1 MSLSVAFNAAR
12 SSLFSTSS
20 QIETTARNISGAGQ
34 AGTSRK
40 LAITTTMGDGGAT
53 VISVSRASDNALFTR
68 MLTATSHTAD
78 KQALLNGLERLQTTV
93 GDPESDASPAARLGA
108 LSDALAQYA
117 NMPDDPSI
125 AGEVVVKA
133 QYLAT
138 SLNTAADAVHK
149 VRTDA
154 DTAMARSVS
163 RVNDLL
169 KQFEVENTTV
179 VRGTAIGA
187 DVTDAMDRRDTL
199 LASLAEEMGV
209 TAISRGNNDMLI
221 YTDGGATLFETRPRT
236 VSFTTTPVLTAGM
249 TGRAVMVDG
258 VSVTGDDA
266 TMPLRS
272 GRLVGLA
279 ELRDRTSVVFENQ
292 LDQMAQG
299 LMAAFAEIDHTGGG
313 APDMPGLFTD
323 GSGTLPATSTG
334 AASRI
339 AVNPA
344 VDSAQGGTLTLLR
357 DGGING
363 AAYEANATGAA
374 SFADEIRR
382 LHTSVLAVRTFD
394 PAAEIGSSASLA
406 DFGQASVGW
415 LEGARQAASTKTESE
430 KALLAHA
437 SDALSNATGINMD
450 DEYARQLELER
461 SYQASSK
468 LISIIN
474 DLYDTL
480 LQAVR

>member
-40 LAITTTMGDGGAT
+40 LAITTTVGDGGAT
-53 VISVSRASDNALFTR
+53 VVNVSRASDNALYMR
-68 MLTATSHTAD
+68 MLSATSRTAD
-78 KQALLNGLERLQTTV
+78 KQAMLDGLQRLQTTV
-93 GDPESDASPAARLGA
+93 GDPQSDASPAARLGQ
-108 LSDALAQYA
+108 LSDSLAQYA
-117 NMPDDPSI
+117 NSPDDPSI
-125 AGEVVVKA
+125 AGDVVVKA
-133 QYLAT
+133 QDLAT
-138 SLNTAADAVHK
+138 ALNTAAKTVHQ

-169 KQFEVENTTV
+169 QQFEVENTTV
-179 VRGTAIGA
+179 VRGTAFGT
-187 DVTDAMDRRDTL
+187 DVTDAMDRRDTI
-199 LASLAEEMGV
+199 LASIAEEMGV
-209 TAISRGNNDMLI
+209 TAVTRGNNDMLI
-221 YTDGGATLFETRPRT
+221 YTDGGTTLFETRPRE
-236 VSFTTTPVLTAGM
+236 VSFTTTPTLTAGM
-249 TGRAVMVDG
+249 TGQAVMVDG
-258 VSVTGDDA
+258 VSVTGADA

-279 ELRDRTSVVFENQ
+279 ELRDTTTVVFESQ

-299 LMAAFAEIDHTGGG
+299 LMSAFAEIDHSGGG

-323 GSGTLPATSTG
+323 GTGTLPASATG

-344 VDSAQGGTLTLLR
+344 IDAAQGGTLSLLR
-357 DGGING
+357 DGGVNG
-363 AAYEANATGAA
+363 AAYAANGTGAA

-382 LHTSVLAVRTFD
+382 LHASVSAVRAYD
-394 PAAEIGSSASLA
+394 PAAQIGSSGTLA
-406 DFGQASVGW
+406 EFGTASVGW
-415 LEGARQAASTKTESE
+415 LEGTRQAVSTKAESE

-461 SYQASSK
+461 SFQASSK

-474 DLYDTL
+474 QLYDTL